1 MTNRSRGTGKLETA
15 IENCRSEGKW
25 KRVIELA
32 EELKLGSPHYESL
45 SNFLIGEGKL
55 ESFLDENPPIEANY
69 AKAKTGLTEAKSFL
83 QMVTGEDGQ
92 KAGIALDAHLLLAK
106 LAYAC
111 GTYDEV
117 LEHFTKA
124 ELNSLSEKE
133 LTPRS
138 LRILA
143 ESYAIKGLSLENQGP
158 QKGSSRYKLAERES
172 EMITSFERAADL
184 GLLYLQDQDSG
195 TNAIVSEPRRMGAIL
210 ETALQRAPI
219 VLIKAGKLQEAIER
233 YRAMLTAVETKAT
246 QILRLT
252 LARQLAEVLLRG
264 VSGTIYTPP
273 STTTLPR
280 SAHGKKLW
288 KPRKYTSRNQFMPR
302 NQPEE
307 TILLLLISESLAV
320 RDAVLSVSPEFRDV
334 RSHTIGNATAVYD
347 LLALAT
353 VRWGL
358 ASLLHQSFEK
368 ALKFTFGEQ
377 HVWRQYA
384 LSLASTGN
392 HAQAVRALTE
402 SSLLVP
408 MDPLPCL
415 MSARLCYEH
424 LGRMQEGIEHA
435 QKALKKEVK
444 GQSLRPSRAQL
455 LVGIGWQQIAL
466 GFTLRSE
473 REKYH
478 RQALDAFEKA
488 VQADPNDH
496 LSEFYLALQYALT
509 HDIPSAMVHIQTA
522 LALRA
527 EHASSLQ
534 LFALLLTANRRHK
547 EALAVI
553 EDALMEFP
561 DNLSLYQLKAHL
573 ELHLN
578 DGEKAL
584 NTAQTL
590 LMKWKELYENQLSG
604 ESTVDGIEKHS
615 DTRSTIHHSS
625 QLSDR
630 DSSSVHAASI
640 SASRI
645 EQALSEAASSLSSLS
660 PRQGP
665 QKALVLQIRIWL
677 LMSDVY
683 LALDQPSEA
692 MNCVQEAAT
701 INILSPQVMYQRGQV
716 FLHQNQL
723 NEAKQN
729 FLDAVSVNPY
739 FTDALRA
746 LGETYHLLEQP
757 RLAEKVLRDAV
768 QIDPNHAHLW
778 FTLGQ
783 VLEKLNDFEAAADS
797 MASALQLETHCPVL
811 PFTTVAL
818 TFE

>member
-1 MTNRSRGTGKLETA
+1 MTSRNRATGKLETA

-32 EELKLGSPHYESL
+32 EELKLGSPRYESL

-55 ESFLDENPPIEANY
+55 ESYLDEHPPIEANY
-69 AKAKTGLTEAKSFL
+69 AKAKGGLSEAKNIL
-83 QMVTGEDGQ
+83 QVVTGEDGQ

-106 LAYAC
+106 LAYAS
-111 GTYDEV
+111 GNYDEV
-117 LEHFTKA
+117 LGHFTKA

-158 QKGSSRYKLAERES
+158 QKGASRYKIAERES
-172 EMITSFERAADL
+172 EMISSFERATDL
-184 GLLYLQDQDSG
+184 GLLYLQDQDG
-195 TNAIVSEPRRMGAIL
+195 VALVSEPRRMGAIL

-233 YRAMLTAVETKAT
+233 YRVMLSAVETKAT

-264 VSGTIYTPP
+264 VAGTVYAPP
-273 STTTLPR
+273 SSTTLPR

-288 KPRKYTSRNQFMPR
+288 KPRKYAGRNQFMPR

-307 TILLLLISESLAV
+307 TILLLLIAESLAV

-334 RSHTIGNATAVYD
+334 RSHTIGNATAIYD

-392 HAQAVRALTE
+392 HAQAVRALSE

-408 MDPLPCL
+408 TDPLPRL

-424 LGRMQEGIEHA
+424 LGRMHEGIEHA
-435 QKALKKEVK
+435 QKALSKEVK
-444 GQSLRPSRAQL
+444 GLRPSRAQL

-478 RQALDAFEKA
+478 KQALDAFEKA
-488 VQADPNDH
+488 IQGDPNDH
-496 LSEFYLALQYALT
+496 LSEFYLALQFALL
-509 HDIPSAMVHIQTA
+509 HDIPSAMVHIQMA

-547 EALAVI
+547 EALVVI
-553 EDALMEFP
+553 ADAIVEFP

-578 DGEKAL
+578 DGERAL
-584 NTAQTL
+584 NTTQTL
-590 LMKWKELYENQLSG
+590 LMKWKELYECQLSG
-604 ESTVDGIEKHS
+604 ESQVDGIEKHS

-683 LALDQPSEA
+683 LALDQPMEA

-716 FLHQNQL
+716 YLYQNQL
-723 NEAKQN
+723 TEAKQN

-778 FTLGQ
+778 YTLGQ

-818 TFE
+818 VFE

>member
-1 MTNRSRGTGKLETA
+1 MTNRSRGTGKIETA

-25 KRVIELA
+25 KKVIELA
-32 EELKLGSPHYESL
+32 EELKLGSPHYECL
-45 SNFLIGEGKL
+45 ANFLIGEGKL
-55 ESFLDENPPIEANY
+55 ENFLDENPPIEANFT
-69 AKAKTGLTEAKSFL
+69 KAKTGLSEAKSYL
-83 QMVTGEDGQ
+83 QMVTGDDGQ
-92 KAGIALDAHLLLAK
+92 RAGIALDSHLLLAK

-111 GTYDEV
+111 GQYDEV
-117 LEHFTKA
+117 LEHFVKA

-158 QKGSSRYKLAERES
+158 QKGSSRYKIAERES

-184 GLLYLQDQDSG
+184 GLLYLQDQDAVAN
-195 TNAIVSEPRRMGAIL
+195 TTASEQRRMGAIL

-233 YRAMLTAVETKAT
+233 YRSMLSAVETKTT
-246 QILRLT
+246 QTLRLT

-273 STTTLPR
+273 TTSTLPR
-280 SAHGKKLW
+280 STHAGAKKLW
-288 KPRKYTSRNQFMPR
+288 KPRKYSGRNQFLPR
-302 NQPEE
+302 NLHEE
-307 TILLLLISESLAV
+307 TILLLLISEALAV
-320 RDAVLSVSPEFRDV
+320 RDAVLSVSPEFREA
-334 RSHTIGNATAVYD
+334 RAHTIGNATAIYD

-392 HAQAVRALTE
+392 HSQAVRALSE

-408 MDPLPCL
+408 TDPLPCL
-415 MSARLCYEH
+415 MSAKICYEN
-424 LGRMQEGIEHA
+424 LGRMQEGIEYA
-435 QKALKKEVK
+435 QKALSKEVK
-444 GQSLRPSRAQL
+444 GLRPSRAQL

-478 RQALDAFEKA
+478 KQALEAFEKA
-488 VQADPNDH
+488 IQADSNDH
-496 LSEFYLALQYALT
+496 LAEYYLALQYALL
-509 HDIPSAMVHIQTA
+509 HDIPSAVLHIQTA

-527 EHASSLQ
+527 EHANSLQ

-547 EALAVI
+547 EALVVVD
-553 EDALMEFP
+553 DALLEFP
-561 DNLSLYQLKAHL
+561 DNLNLFQLKAHL

-578 DGEKAL
+578 EAEKAL
-584 NTAQTL
+584 NTTQKM
-590 LMKWKELYENQLSG
+590 LMKWKELYELQLSG
-604 ESTVDGIEKHS
+604 ESTTDYVEKQS
-615 DTRSTIHHSS
+615 DTRSTQHHSS

-630 DSSSVHAASI
+630 DSSSIHAASI

-645 EQALSEAASSLSSLS
+645 EQALSEAASSLSSFT

-665 QKALVLQIRIWL
+665 QKALIIQIRIWL

-692 MNCVQEAAT
+692 MNCVQEAAS
-701 INILSPQVMYQRGQV
+701 INMLSPQVMYQRGLV
-716 FLHQNQL
+716 YLHQNQL
-723 NEAKQN
+723 TDAKQS
-729 FLDAVSVNPY
+729 FLDAVSVNTY

-746 LGETYHLLEQP
+746 LGETYHLIGQP

-768 QIDPNHAHLW
+768 QIDPNDAHLW

-783 VLEKLNDFEAAADS
+783 VLETLNDFESAADS

-811 PFTTVAL
+811 PFTSIAL

>member
-1 MTNRSRGTGKLETA
+1 MTSRNRGSGKTETA
-15 IENCRSEGKW
+15 IENCRSDGKW
-25 KRVIELA
+25 KKVIELA
-32 EELKLGSPHYESL
+32 EELKLGSPRYESL

-55 ESFLDENPPIEANY
+55 ENFLDETPPIEANF
-69 AKAKTGLTEAKSFL
+69 AKAKTGLSDAKNYL

-92 KAGIALDAHLLLAK
+92 RAGIALDAHLLLAK

-111 GTYDEV
+111 GQYDEV
-117 LEHFTKA
+117 LEHFVKA

-158 QKGSSRYKLAERES
+158 QKGTSRYKLAERES

-184 GLLYLQDQDSG
+184 GLLYLQDQD
-195 TNAIVSEPRRMGAIL
+195 IVANTTASEPRRMGAIL

-219 VLIKAGKLQEAIER
+219 VLIKAGKLQEAIDR
-233 YRAMLTAVETKAT
+233 YRSMLSAVEAKTT
-246 QILRLT
+246 QSLRLT

-273 STTTLPR
+273 STSTLPR
-280 SAHGKKLW
+280 SNASSKKLW
-288 KPRKYTSRNQFMPR
+288 KPRKYSSRNQFMPR
-302 NQPEE
+302 NQHEE
-307 TILLLLISESLAV
+307 TILLLLISEALAV
-320 RDAVLSVSPEFRDV
+320 RDALLSVSPEFREA
-334 RSHTIGNATAVYD
+334 RAHTIGNATAVYD

-358 ASLLHQSFEK
+358 TSLLHQSFEK

-384 LSLASTGN
+384 LSLAGTGN
-392 HAQAVRALTE
+392 YNQAVRALSE

-408 MDPLPCL
+408 TDPLPCL

-435 QKALKKEVK
+435 QKALSKEVK
-444 GQSLRPSRAQL
+444 GLRPSRAQL

-473 REKYH
+473 RDKYH
-478 RQALDAFEKA
+478 RQALEAFEKA
-488 VQADPNDH
+488 VQADSNDH
-496 LSEFYLALQYALT
+496 LAEYYLALQFALI
-509 HDIPSAMVHIQTA
+509 HDIPSAVLHIQTA

-527 EHASSLQ
+527 EHANSLQ

-547 EALAVI
+547 EALVVV
-553 EDALMEFP
+553 EDALLEFP
-561 DNLSLYQLKAHL
+561 DNLNLYQLKAHL
-573 ELHLN
+573 ELHVN
-578 DGEKAL
+578 EAERAL
-584 NTAQTL
+584 TTTQAM
-590 LMKWKELYENQLSG
+590 LMKWKELYESQLTG
-604 ESTVDGIEKHS
+604 ETPADGMEKHS
-615 DTRSTIHHSS
+615 DTRSTQHHSS

-645 EQALSEAASSLSSLS
+645 EQALSEAASSLSSFS

-683 LALDQPSEA
+683 LALDQATEA

-701 INILSPQVMYQRGQV
+701 INLLSPQVMYQRGRV
-716 FLHQNQL
+716 HLHQNQL
-723 NEAKQN
+723 AEAKQN

-739 FTDALRA
+739 YTDALRA
-746 LGETYHLLEQP
+746 LGETYHLLGQP

-783 VLEKLNDFEAAADS
+783 VLETLSDFEAAADS

-811 PFTTVAL
+811 PFTSVAL